1 MGEIK
6 YIPFEEESLD
16 IKDRVEE
23 YWTERAES
31 FFAQKQHELESD
43 KAQKWLGEILSKI
56 KESFPGKKPS
66 EIRILDVGCGAGFF
80 TVLLAK
86 EGYNVTGI
94 DLTAEMIEK
103 AGKLIELNGL
113 KPDEA
118 KVLVMDAEKLSFADA
133 TFDII
138 ITRNLT
144 WTLPHPIEAYQE
156 WARVLKKG
164 GRAVIFDANWYR
176 YLFDAEAKKAYDDAR
191 IQVAK
196 QKLKDFNLGDNFDV
210 MERIALKLPM
220 SKKIRPLWDQDKLL
234 EIGYDSVSI
243 DDDVWEGVWTD
254 EEKLNY
260 TGTPMFRICAV
271 K

>member
-56 KESFPGKKPS
+56 KESFPGKTPA
-66 EIRILDVGCGAGFF
+66 EIKVLDVGCGAGFF

-86 EGYNVTGI
+86 EGLDVTGI

-113 KPDEA
+113 DPEKA
-118 KVLVMDAEKLSFADA
+118 KVLVMDAEKLSFADE
-133 TFDII
+133 TFDIVI
-138 ITRNLT
+138 SRNLT

-164 GRAVIFDANWYR
+164 GILLN
-176 YLFDAEAKKAYDDAR
+176 FDAEYAKGDHNLNNQDNLAHKD
-191 IQVAK
+191 VSK
-196 QKLKDFNLGDNFDV
+196 KLKAECHEIYHMLTISALDRPQWDEKILRTVGFSDVETDTEFYSRIFDKKDEFYIPDK
-210 MERIALKLPM
+210 MFMIAAN
-220 SKKIRPLWDQDKLL
+220 R
-234 EIGYDSVSI
+234 
-243 DDDVWEGVWTD
+243 
-254 EEKLNY
+254 
-260 TGTPMFRICAV
+260 
-271 K
+271 

>member
-56 KESFPGKKPS
+56 KESFPGKTPA
-66 EIRILDVGCGAGFF
+66 EIKVLDVGCGAGFF

-86 EGYNVTGI
+86 EGLDVTGI

-113 KPDEA
+113 DPEKA
-118 KVLVMDAEKLSFADA
+118 KVLVMWRQTLNSTAGY
-133 TFDII
+133 
-138 ITRNLT
+138 LT
-144 WTLPHPIEAYQE
+144 
-156 WARVLKKG
+156 KK
-164 GRAVIFDANWYR
+164 
-176 YLFDAEAKKAYDDAR
+176 
-191 IQVAK
+191 
-196 QKLKDFNLGDNFDV
+196 
-210 MERIALKLPM
+210 M
-220 SKKIRPLWDQDKLL
+220 SSTSPTKCL
-234 EIGYDSVSI
+234 
-243 DDDVWEGVWTD
+243 
-254 EEKLNY
+254 
-260 TGTPMFRICAV
+260 
-271 K
+271 

>member
-56 KESFPGKKPS
+56 KESFPGKRPA
-66 EIRILDVGCGAGFF
+66 EIKVLDVGCGAGFF

-86 EGYNVTGI
+86 EGFDVTGI

-113 KPDEA
+113 DPEKA
-118 KVLVMDAEKLSFADA
+118 KVLVMDAEKLSFADE
-133 TFDII
+133 TFDIVI
-138 ITRNLT
+138 SRNLT

-164 GRAVIFDANWYR
+164 GVLLN
-176 YLFDAEAKKAYDDAR
+176 FDAEYAKGDHNLNNQDNLAHKD
-191 IQVAK
+191 VSK
-196 QKLKDFNLGDNFDV
+196 KLKEECHEIYHMLTISALDRPQWDEKILRTVGFADVETDTEFYSRIFDKKDEFYIPDK
-210 MERIALKLPM
+210 MFMIAAN
-220 SKKIRPLWDQDKLL
+220 R
-234 EIGYDSVSI
+234 
-243 DDDVWEGVWTD
+243 
-254 EEKLNY
+254 
-260 TGTPMFRICAV
+260 
-271 K
+271 